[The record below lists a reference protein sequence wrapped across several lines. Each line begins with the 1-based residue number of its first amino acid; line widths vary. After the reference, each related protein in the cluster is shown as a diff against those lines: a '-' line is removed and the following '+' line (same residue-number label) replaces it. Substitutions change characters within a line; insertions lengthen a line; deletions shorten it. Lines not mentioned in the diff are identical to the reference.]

1 MVAGRKPFEINL
13 DPKTTTVAKAQEQM
27 QTRVRGAGVICPCCK
42 QLVRVIDKELSST
55 MAYVLILMYRHFQD
69 TPDWLHVAK
78 YLENMSA
85 VGSEVRGGEWSKLK
99 YWQLIEEH
107 PPVKKSALSNK
118 PVVNMAGHYKVT
130 ERGMRFVRCEATVPD
145 KILLYDGHLMGF
157 GTKDVTIKDCLG
169 KSYRYEDLMAGNLG
183 GFVV

>member
-1 MVAGRKPFEINL
+1 MPKKPFEINL

-27 QTRVRGAGVICPCCK
+27 QQRVRGSGVICPCCK
-42 QLVRVIDKELSST
+42 QLVRVIEKELSPT
-55 MAYVLILMYRHFQD
+55 MAYVLILMYRHFLD
-69 TPDWLHVAK
+69 TPEDWLHVSK
-78 YLENMSA
+78 YLENMAA

-99 YWQLIEEH
+99 NWKLIEEH
-107 PPVKKSALSNK
+107 PPVKKSVLSNK
-118 PVVNMAGHYKVT
+118 PVVDMTGRYRIT
-130 ERGMRFVRCEATVPD
+130 ESGKKFVRCESKVPD